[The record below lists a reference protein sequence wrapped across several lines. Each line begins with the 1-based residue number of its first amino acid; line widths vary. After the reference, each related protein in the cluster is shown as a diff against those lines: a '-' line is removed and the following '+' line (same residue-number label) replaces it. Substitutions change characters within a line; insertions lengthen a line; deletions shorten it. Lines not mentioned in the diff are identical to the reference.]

1 MLERKEKYMQIIIN
15 GKQTDVTPRLRQ
27 YIERK
32 VQRLSRLVDNTAR
45 VEVTVTEEQTRSASD
60 RFAVQL
66 ALFSATHFSAT
77 HPVRSEVRALN
88 AKTALDLSLDKVIAQ
103 LGRQKDRQTSAKR
116 HRNLH
121 VKVLSLSRAGSLSP
135 LEEAEMTA
143 TASAKNSAEQPSQ
156 QRAPSIDKESNEEI
170 WSKIV
175 EIRRVPTK
183 PMGDQEAIAQME
195 TLGLNFFPFFNEA
208 TDSVNVMYRL
218 ASGGY
223 GLLVPE
229 LQ

>member
-32 VQRLSRLVDNTAR
+32 VQRLSRLVDDTAR
-45 VEVTVTEEQTRSASD
+45 VEITVTEEQTRSASD

-135 LEEAEMTA
+135 LEEAEMAA
-143 TASAKNSAEQPSQ
+143 TASEKSSAEQPSQ

-208 TDSVNVMYRL
+208 TNSVNVMYRL

>member
-1 MLERKEKYMQIIIN
+1 MMLERKEKYMQIIIN

-32 VQRLSRLVDNTAR
+32 VQRLYRLVDNTAR

-66 ALFSATHFSAT
+66 ALFSATHL
-77 HPVRSEVRALN
+77 VRSEVRALN

-135 LEEAEMTA
+135 LEETEMTA
-143 TASAKNSAEQPSQ
+143 TASAK
-156 QRAPSIDKESNEEI
+156 
-170 WSKIV
+170 
-175 EIRRVPTK
+175 
-183 PMGDQEAIAQME
+183 
-195 TLGLNFFPFFNEA
+195 
-208 TDSVNVMYRL
+208 
-218 ASGGY
+218 
-223 GLLVPE
+223 
-229 LQ
+229 